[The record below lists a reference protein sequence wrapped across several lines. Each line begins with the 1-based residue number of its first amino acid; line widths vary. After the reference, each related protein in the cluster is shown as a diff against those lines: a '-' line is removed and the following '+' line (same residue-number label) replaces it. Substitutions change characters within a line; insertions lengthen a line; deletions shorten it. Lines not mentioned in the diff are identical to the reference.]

1 MQYKNNNRTKLLSR
15 FLLKILGWRDWS
27 FSSMLGNP
35 LPVCFRIWTSLAFEL
50 KLLWKSSFSLHQISI
65 HLVCTQHLLV
75 GRWVGGSVGWL
86 VRHSVS
92 WLVCWLVGWLIHRS
106 VQWSVVSLV
115 HRLVRQPIS
124 RSVGPSVGLLVGRW
138 IGPLVGPSIHS
149 SVGLLVRPSIHLL
162 VCGLVSPLFGWSI
175 GWSWSVCR
183 LVFWSSLVINHQS
196 FGPSVHWSTCLS
208 VGRSVAR

>member
-86 VRHSVS
+86 VRRSVS
-92 WLVCWLVGWLIHRS
+92 WLVCWLVGWSISQFSGPWFRWS
-106 VQWSVVSLV
+106 IGWSVS
-115 HRLVRQPIS
+115 P
-124 RSVGPSVGLLVGRW
+124 SVGPLVRRLVCWLVDGLVHW
-138 IGPLVGPSIHS
+138 
-149 SVGLLVRPSIHLL
+149 LVRPSIHPL
-162 VCGLVSPLFGWSI
+162 VCWSVHPFICWSVGWSVHCSVGPLVGLGRFV
-175 GWSWSVCR
+175 GWS
-183 LVFWSSLVINHQS
+183 
-196 FGPSVHWSTCLS
+196 FGH
-208 VGRSVAR
+208 R

>member
-35 LPVCFRIWTSLAFEL
+35 LPVCFLIWTSLAFEL

-86 VRHSVS
+86 VRLSVS

-124 RSVGPSVGLLVGRW
+124 WSVGLLVGRW

-162 VCGLVSPLFGWSI
+162 VHWLVC
-175 GWSWSVCR
+175 WSVCR

-196 FGPSVHWSTCLS
+196 IGPPVCLS
-208 VGRSVAR
+208 VGR